1 MANQPISMHKTRQVL
16 RLRSQDKGI
25 KSISSLVG
33 IARNTIKKYLSR
45 LKESG
50 LEFDA
55 ALALSDIDLQSLLQ
69 DKPMVPVSTK
79 QEILERLLPIY
90 CKCLK
95 RKGVTKEMLHQEY
108 KAKYPDG
115 YSRSGFCRH
124 IQLYEK
130 THSSVMH
137 RNIRPGI
144 NSIST
149 LLVKSSLS

>member
-50 LEFDA
+50 LDFDA
-55 ALALSDIDLQSLLQ
+55 ALALSDMDLQSLLQ

-79 QEILERLLPIY
+79 
-90 CKCLK
+90 
-95 RKGVTKEMLHQEY
+95 
-108 KAKYPDG
+108 
-115 YSRSGFCRH
+115 
-124 IQLYEK
+124 
-130 THSSVMH
+130 
-137 RNIRPGI
+137 
-144 NSIST
+144 
-149 LLVKSSLS
+149 